1 MADGSVW
8 VSPGML
14 DTKVIVAPNSPM
26 ARANERMVPAMM
38 PGSMSGS
45 VTVRKTQTGWAPS
58 VLAASSSPRS
68 TASIDSCIA
77 RTRSGNPI
85 TALARA
91 APVHRNA
98 NTIPNV
104 SARKAPIGPR
114 RPNRRSRMNP
124 VTTGGSTSGRNT
136 IPFRIDLPQNL
147 PRDSSM
153 AMSSPGARLAT
164 AAQSANRRLNPTAVI
179 SSGVKLGTGASVQ
192 HREALFLKNSARL
205 RRFELVEETS
215 CVRACRAACQC
226 DGIDDAGVRCVGQY
240 PDLHNARVGDRIRLV
255 NDAERRFASGDQEER
270 GAHVLGLGNATL
282 DQLPNAEHFE
292 RRLAVFSSRDRVGIG
307 QCEMTLSKK
316 RGERK
321 PWFYFDLQISSLW
334 SDEDQAVG
342 KEVFTHFRPDEF

>member
-38 PGSMSGS
+38 PGNMSGS

-68 TASIDSCIA
+68 TASMDSCIA

-85 TALARA
+85 
-91 APVHRNA
+91 
-98 NTIPNV
+98 
-104 SARKAPIGPR
+104 
-114 RPNRRSRMNP
+114 
-124 VTTGGSTSGRNT
+124 TTGGSTSGRNT

-147 PRDSSM
+147 PRDSTM

-164 AAQSANRRLNPTAVI
+164 VAQSATRRLNPTAVI
-179 SSGVKLGTGASVQ
+179 SSGVKVGTGASIR

-240 PDLHNARVGDRIRLV
+240 PDRHNARVGDRIRLV

-282 DQLPNAEHFE
+282 DLLPNAERFE
-292 RRLAVFSSRDRVGIG
+292 RRLAVFSSRDRVRVG
-307 QCEMTLSKK
+307 QCEMALSKK

-321 PWFYFDLQISSLW
+321 PWFNIDLQISSLW
-334 SDEDQAVG
+334 SNEYQAVG
-342 KEVFTHFRPDEF
+342 KEV

>member
-38 PGSMSGS
+38 PGNMSGS

-68 TASIDSCIA
+68 TASMDSCIA

-98 NTIPNV
+98 NTIP
-104 SARKAPIGPR
+104 
-114 RPNRRSRMNP
+114 
-124 VTTGGSTSGRNT
+124 
-136 IPFRIDLPQNL
+136 FRIDLPQNL

-164 AAQSANRRLNPTAVI
+164 VAQSATRRLNPTAVI
-179 SSGVKLGTGASVQ
+179 SSGVKVGTGASVQ

-226 DGIDDAGVRCVGQY
+226 DGIDDAGVRCFGKY
-240 PDLHNARVGDRIRLV
+240 PDRHNARVGDRIRLV
-255 NDAERRFASGDQEER
+255 NDAERRFASGDQEEC
-270 GAHVLGLGNATL
+270 GAHVFGLCNATL
-282 DQLPNAEHFE
+282 DLLPNAERVE
-292 RRLAVFSSRDRVGIG
+292 RRLGVFSSRYRVGVS
-307 QCEMTLSKK
+307 Q
-316 RGERK
+316 
-321 PWFYFDLQISSLW
+321 
-334 SDEDQAVG
+334 
-342 KEVFTHFRPDEF
+342 

>member
-38 PGSMSGS
+38 PGNMSGS

-68 TASIDSCIA
+68 TASMDSCIA

-153 AMSSPGARLAT
+153 AMSSPGA
-164 AAQSANRRLNPTAVI
+164 
-179 SSGVKLGTGASVQ
+179 SVQ

-215 CVRACRAACQC
+215 CVRACRAACLC

-282 DQLPNAEHFE
+282 DLLPNAERFE
-292 RRLAVFSSRDRVGIG
+292 RRLAVFSSRDRVRVG
-307 QCEMTLSKK
+307 QCEMALSKK
-316 RGERK
+316 RGKRK
-321 PWFYFDLQISSLW
+321 PRFNFDLQISSLW
-334 SDEDQAVG
+334 SNEYQAVG
-342 KEVFTHFRPDEF
+342 KEV